1 MVGASGPEPF
11 KGRTPFPR
19 PIQRKL
25 AVTCS
30 RLGDMEADLNVP
42 EVTGL
47 KRPRKHH
54 TGPPQYSFQTPR
66 G

>member
-1 MVGASGPEPF
+1 VSDDGWDQMVGTSGPEPF
-11 KGRTPFPR
+11 KARTPYPR

-42 EVTGL
+42 EGR
-47 KRPRKHH
+47 RPE
-54 TGPPQYSFQTPR
+54 
-66 G
+66 